1 MESENINLQGALN
14 INIVIREEN
23 MDEGQVIIVNNEEL
37 GISDFGDNLNGAL
50 ENFKKSAR
58 MYLETYP
65 DKIKLL
71 KQDKP
76 LLVSRI
82 SL

>member
-1 MESENINLQGALN
+1 MESENINLQGGLN

-23 MDEGQVIIVNNEEL
+23 MDEGKVIIVNNEEL